1 MVWVSLNMQLLNDK
15 QSLIAS
21 YLLMFIFLMLLI
33 PLHLLVSF
41 FSGFIVFE
49 IINSLGSITE
59 KYIDGQRARL
69 TISVIIGV
77 VIITVI
83 GLAIAAL
90 ISFVQHDL
98 QGAGLEALNGDIDTT
113 LQKLQNEIVHFLPG
127 FIPYSITELKDHT
140 IILIRD
146 NLSIVKNT
154 GTDIVHNLAT
164 MLIAAIIGILVS
176 LHYTKTEVK
185 QPAFKLALIHRIQ
198 NLSISFKNVVFAQVK
213 ISLINTILFII
224 FVHIA
229 LPIFGIHLP
238 FAKTLTILTFVFGLI
253 PIVGNLISNTII
265 VLTGL
270 TISVTVAGITL
281 VYLILIHKLE
291 YFVNAKI
298 IGTKIHAASWEVL
311 LAMLIFEA
319 VFGLAGLIVA
329 PIFYAYIKLE
339 LKVANM
345 I

>member
-1 MVWVSLNMQLLNDK
+1 MQLLNDK

-49 IINSLGSITE
+49 IINSLGSVTE

-77 VIITVI
+77 VIITAI
-83 GLAIAAL
+83 GLAIAGL

-98 QGAGLEALNGDIDTT
+98 QGTGLEELNGDIDST
-113 LQKLQNEIVHFLPG
+113 LQKLQNEIMHFLPG

-176 LHYTKTEVK
+176 LHYTKTDVK
-185 QPAFKLALIHRIQ
+185 QPAFKLAMIHRIR

-213 ISLINTILFII
+213 ISLINTVLFII

-229 LPIFGIHLP
+229 LPIFGVHLP

-265 VLTGL
+265 VITGL
-270 TISVTVAGITL
+270 TISVTLAGITL
-281 VYLILIHKLE
+281 IYLILIHKLE
-291 YFVNAKI
+291 YFINAKI

-339 LKVANM
+339 LKIANM

>member
-1 MVWVSLNMQLLNDK
+1 
-15 QSLIAS
+15 
-21 YLLMFIFLMLLI
+21 MLLI

-49 IINSLGSITE
+49 IINSLGSVTE

-69 TISVIIGV
+69 TISVILGV
-77 VIITVI
+77 VIITAI

-98 QGAGLEALNGDIDTT
+98 QGAGLEALNGDIDST

-127 FIPYSITELKDHT
+127 FIPYSITELKQHT

-213 ISLINTILFII
+213 ISLINTVLFMI

-229 LPIFGIHLP
+229 LPIFGVHLP

>member
-1 MVWVSLNMQLLNDK
+1 MQLLNDK

-21 YLLMFIFLMLLI
+21 YLLMFIFLISLI
-33 PLHLLVSF
+33 PLHLMVSF
-41 FSGFIVFE
+41 FAGFIVYE
-49 IINSLGSITE
+49 IINSLGSVTE

-77 VIITVI
+77 LIITCI
-83 GLAIAAL
+83 GLGIAGL

-98 QGAGLEALNGDIDTT
+98 QGAGLDELNGDIDAT

-127 FIPYSITELKDHT
+127 FIPYSLTELKDQT
-140 IILIRD
+140 LILIKD
-146 NLSIVKNT
+146 NLSILKNT
-154 GTDIVHNLAT
+154 GTDIVHNFAT
-164 MLIAAIIGILVS
+164 MIIAAIIGVLVS
-176 LHYTKTEVK
+176 LHQTQTDVK

-213 ISLINTILFII
+213 ISLINTLLFMI
-224 FVHIA
+224 FAHIA
-229 LPIFGIHLP
+229 LPIFGVHLP

-270 TISVTVAGITL
+270 TISVTTAGIAL

-311 LAMLIFEA
+311 LAMLVFESI
-319 VFGLAGLIVA
+319 FGLAGLIVA

>member
-1 MVWVSLNMQLLNDK
+1 MQLLNDK

-49 IINSLGSITE
+49 IINSLGSVTE

-69 TISVIIGV
+69 TISVILGV
-77 VIITVI
+77 VIITAI

-98 QGAGLEALNGDIDTT
+98 QGAGLEALNGDIDST

-127 FIPYSITELKDHT
+127 FIPYSITELKQHT
-140 IILIRD
+140 ILLIRD

-229 LPIFGIHLP
+229 LPIFGVHLP

>member
-1 MVWVSLNMQLLNDK
+1 MQLLNDK

-49 IINSLGSITE
+49 IINSLGSVTE

-69 TISVIIGV
+69 TISVILGV
-77 VIITVI
+77 VIITAI

-98 QGAGLEALNGDIDTT
+98 QGAGLEALNGDIDST

-127 FIPYSITELKDHT
+127 FIPYSITELKQHT

-213 ISLINTILFII
+213 ISLINTVLFMI

-229 LPIFGIHLP
+229 LPIFGVHLP

>member
-1 MVWVSLNMQLLNDK
+1 MQLLNDK

-49 IINSLGSITE
+49 IINSLGSVTE

-77 VIITVI
+77 VIITAI
-83 GLAIAAL
+83 GLAIAGL

-98 QGAGLEALNGDIDTT
+98 QGTGLEELNGDIDST
-113 LQKLQNEIVHFLPG
+113 LQKLQNEIMHFLPG

-176 LHYTKTEVK
+176 LHYTKTDVK
-185 QPAFKLALIHRIQ
+185 QPAFKLAMIHRIR

-213 ISLINTILFII
+213 ISLINTVLFII

-229 LPIFGIHLP
+229 LPIFGVHLP

-265 VLTGL
+265 VITGL
-270 TISVTVAGITL
+270 TISVTLAGITL
-281 VYLILIHKLE
+281 IYLILIHKLE
-291 YFVNAKI
+291 YFINAKI

>member
-1 MVWVSLNMQLLNDK
+1 MQLLNDK